1 MALIKIVKEG
11 QDPMIIPAGAYKMYA
26 KAGWVKEKSSRRN
39 KKEEEKPQVK
49 NPEPEIE
56 EPEVEEPEIEE
67 EEEDVVYVDPE
78 DLAKKPLGEL
88 DKEELQILAEYK
100 GIDIS
105 KHTTS
110 KQLREAIRAL
120 D

>member
-11 QDPMIIPAGAYKMYA
+11 QNPMIIPAGAYKMYA
-26 KAGWVKEKSSRRN
+26 KAGWVKEKSSIRN
-39 KKEEEKPQVK
+39 KKEEEKPQV
-49 NPEPEIE
+49 
-56 EPEVEEPEIEE
+56 EEPEIEE
-67 EEEDVVYVDPE
+67 LQVEDEEEDEDVVYVDPE

>member
-11 QDPMIIPAGAYKMYA
+11 QDPMIIPAGAYRMYA
-26 KAGWVKEKSSRRN
+26 KAGWVEEKPSRRN

-49 NPEPEIE
+49 NPEPKIE
-56 EPEVEEPEIEE
+56 EPEVEE

-78 DLAKKPLGEL
+78 DLAKKPLGQL

>member
-11 QDPMIIPAGAYKMYA
+11 QNPMIIPAGAYKMYA

-49 NPEPEIE
+49 NTEPEIE
-56 EPEVEEPEIEE
+56 EPEVEE

>member
-26 KAGWVKEKSSRRN
+26 KAGWAKEKSSRRN
-39 KKEEEKPQVK
+39 EKEEEKPQV
-49 NPEPEIE
+49 EEQEIE
-56 EPEVEEPEIEE
+56 EPQVKE
-67 EEEDVVYVDPE
+67 EEEDEDVEYVDPE
-78 DLAKKPLGEL
+78 DLAKRPLGEL

>member
-1 MALIKIVKEG
+1 MALVKIVKEG
-11 QDPMIIPAGAYKMYA
+11 QNPMIIPAGAYKMYA
-26 KAGWVKEKSSRRN
+26 KAGWAKEKSSRIN
-39 KKEEEKPQVK
+39 KKEEEKPQEE
-49 NPEPEIE
+49 EPEIE
-56 EPEVEEPEIEE
+56 EPQVEE
-67 EEEDVVYVDPE
+67 EEEDEDVEYVDPE
-78 DLAKKPLGEL
+78 DLAKRPLGEL

>member
-49 NPEPEIE
+49 EPEIE
-56 EPEVEEPEIEE
+56 EPQVED
-67 EEEDVVYVDPE
+67 EEEDEDVEYVDPE

>member
-11 QDPMIIPAGAYKMYA
+11 QDPMTIPAGAYKMYA
-26 KAGWVKEKSSRRN
+26 KAGWVKEKSSRIN
-39 KKEEEKPQVK
+39 KKEEEKPQV
-49 NPEPEIE
+49 E
-56 EPEVEEPEIEE
+56 EPKIEGPQVEED
-67 EEEDVVYVDPE
+67 EEDVVYVDPE

>member
-11 QDPMIIPAGAYKMYA
+11 QNPMIIPAGAYKMYA
-26 KAGWVKEKSSRRN
+26 KAGWAKEKSSRRN
-39 KKEEEKPQVK
+39 EKEEEKPQVE
-49 NPEPEIE
+49 EPEIE
-56 EPEVEEPEIEE
+56 EPQVEE
-67 EEEDVVYVDPE
+67 EEEDEDVEYVDPE
-78 DLAKKPLGEL
+78 DLAKRPLGEL

>member
-11 QDPMIIPAGAYKMYA
+11 QDPMTIPAGAYKMYA

-39 KKEEEKPQVK
+39 NKEEEKPQVK

-56 EPEVEEPEIEE
+56 EPEVEE

>member
-11 QDPMIIPAGAYKMYA
+11 QNPMIIPAGAYKMYA

-49 NPEPEIE
+49 EPEIE
-56 EPEVEEPEIEE
+56 EPQVEE
-67 EEEDVVYVDPE
+67 EEEDEDVEYVDPE
-78 DLAKKPLGEL
+78 DLAKRPLGEL

>member
-11 QDPMIIPAGAYKMYA
+11 QNPMIIPAGAYKMYA

-49 NPEPEIE
+49 EPEIE
-56 EPEVEEPEIEE
+56 EPQVED
-67 EEEDVVYVDPE
+67 EEEDEDVEYVDPE
-78 DLAKKPLGEL
+78 DLAKRPLGEL

>member
-26 KAGWVKEKSSRRN
+26 KAGWAKEKSSRRN
-39 KKEEEKPQVK
+39 KKEEEKPQV
-49 NPEPEIE
+49 
-56 EPEVEEPEIEE
+56 EEPEIEE
-67 EEEDVVYVDPE
+67 SQVEEEEEDEDVEYVDPE

-88 DKEELQILAEYK
+88 DKEELKILAEYK

>member
-11 QDPMIIPAGAYKMYA
+11 QDPMIIPAGAYRMYA

-49 NPEPEIE
+49 NPEPKIE
-56 EPEVEEPEIEE
+56 EPEVEE

-78 DLAKKPLGEL
+78 DLAKRPLGEL

>member
-11 QDPMIIPAGAYKMYA
+11 QDPMIIPAGAYRMYA

-49 NPEPEIE
+49 NPEPKIE
-56 EPEVEEPEIEE
+56 EPEVEE

>member
-56 EPEVEEPEIEE
+56 EPEVEE

>member
-11 QDPMIIPAGAYKMYA
+11 HDPMIIPAGAYKMYA

-56 EPEVEEPEIEE
+56 EPEVEE

-78 DLAKKPLGEL
+78 DLAKRPLGEL
-88 DKEELQILAEYK
+88 DKEELQILAEYR

-110 KQLREAIRAL
+110 KKLREAIRAL

>member
-11 QDPMIIPAGAYKMYA
+11 QNPMIIPAGAYKMYA
-26 KAGWVKEKSSRRN
+26 KAGWAKEKSSRRN

-49 NPEPEIE
+49 EPEIE
-56 EPEVEEPEIEE
+56 EPQVEDEE
-67 EEEDVVYVDPE
+67 GEDVEYVDPE
-78 DLAKKPLGEL
+78 DLAKRPLGEL

>member
-11 QDPMIIPAGAYKMYA
+11 QDPMTIPAGAYKMYA

-56 EPEVEEPEIEE
+56 EPEVEE

>member
-1 MALIKIVKEG
+1 MALTKIVKEG

-26 KAGWVKEKSSRRN
+26 KAGWAKEKSSRRN

-49 NPEPEIE
+49 EPEIE
-56 EPEVEEPEIEE
+56 EPQVED
-67 EEEDVVYVDPE
+67 EEEDEDVEYVDPE
-78 DLAKKPLGEL
+78 DLAKRPLGEL

>member
-11 QDPMIIPAGAYKMYA
+11 QNPMTIPAGAYKMYA

-39 KKEEEKPQVK
+39 KKEEEKPQVE
-49 NPEPEIE
+49 EPEIE
-56 EPEVEEPEIEE
+56 EPQVED
-67 EEEDVVYVDPE
+67 EEEDEDVEYVDPE
-78 DLAKKPLGEL
+78 ELAKRPLGEL

-100 GIDIS
+100 GINIS

>member
-11 QDPMIIPAGAYKMYA
+11 QNPMTIPAGAYKMYA

-39 KKEEEKPQVK
+39 KKEEEKPH
-49 NPEPEIE
+49 
-56 EPEVEEPEIEE
+56 VEEPEIEE
-67 EEEDVVYVDPE
+67 PQAEEEEDEDVEYVDPE

>member
-11 QDPMIIPAGAYKMYA
+11 QDPMTIPAGAYKMYA

-49 NPEPEIE
+49 EPEIE
-56 EPEVEEPEIEE
+56 EPKLD
-67 EEEDVVYVDPE
+67 EEEDEEGEDVEYVDPE

>member
-56 EPEVEEPEIEE
+56 EPEVEEDEE
-67 EEEDVVYVDPE
+67 GEEVEYVDPE

>member
-56 EPEVEEPEIEE
+56 EPEVEED
-67 EEEDVVYVDPE
+67 EEDVVYVDPE

>member
-49 NPEPEIE
+49 NPEPKIE
-56 EPEVEEPEIEE
+56 EPEVEE

>member
-11 QDPMIIPAGAYKMYA
+11 QDPMTIPAGAYRVYA

-39 KKEEEKPQVK
+39 KKEEEKPQVE
-49 NPEPEIE
+49 NPEPKIE
-56 EPEVEEPEIEE
+56 EPEVEE

>member
-11 QDPMIIPAGAYKMYA
+11 QNPMTIPAGAYKMYA

-56 EPEVEEPEIEE
+56 EPEVEE